1 MQYFSLNTNVNQL
14 RIGNN
19 TSNGVGKEV
28 GRFIVAT
35 MDIPWK
41 ILKNKL
47 GKSPESII
55 FVESVEKKWI
65 DDQIKKLPEFDCVIG
80 IGGGMAI
87 DTAKY
92 ISWKCEK
99 KLVSIPTILSVDAFT
114 TPAAGV
120 RVNHEVEYLGKS
132 SPDPLIIDYDV
143 LKTAPKNLNIAG
155 VGDLLSIHTASFDWA
170 YANSKNKS
178 EYFFKKEAI
187 NGGKKILDFIYD
199 NIGDIKENNNNG
211 LRAIV
216 EAYISLNTICLP
228 IDHFRIE
235 EGSEHYLFYELEK
248 RLKRSFIHGEIIGL
262 GIYLMSR
269 LQKNKFDFIT
279 NVMDSVSLDYHPVK
293 MKIER
298 KDLMGSLLNLKDFV
312 KSKEKLWYT
321 IIDDSEIDENWI
333 TENIKDLKF

>member
-1 MQYFSLNTNVNQL
+1 MNKTINNKEYF
-14 RIGNN
+14 IG
-19 TSNGVGKEV
+19 
-28 GRFIVAT
+28 
-35 MDIPWK
+35 
-41 ILKNKL
+41 
-47 GKSPESII
+47 
-55 FVESVEKKWI
+55 
-65 DDQIKKLPEFDCVIG
+65 
-80 IGGGMAI
+80 
-87 DTAKY
+87 
-92 ISWKCEK
+92 
-99 KLVSIPTILSVDAFT
+99 
-114 TPAAGV
+114 
-120 RVNHEVEYLGKS
+120 
-132 SPDPLIIDYDV
+132 
-143 LKTAPKNLNIAG
+143 KNLNIAG

-170 YANSKNKS
+170 YANSKDKS
-178 EYFFKKEAI
+178 EYPFKKEAI
-187 NGGKKILDFIYD
+187 NGGKKILDFIYN
-199 NIGDIKENNNNG
+199 NIGNIKENNNNG

-216 EAYISLNTICLP
+216 EAYISLNSICLP

-293 MKIER
+293 MKIQR